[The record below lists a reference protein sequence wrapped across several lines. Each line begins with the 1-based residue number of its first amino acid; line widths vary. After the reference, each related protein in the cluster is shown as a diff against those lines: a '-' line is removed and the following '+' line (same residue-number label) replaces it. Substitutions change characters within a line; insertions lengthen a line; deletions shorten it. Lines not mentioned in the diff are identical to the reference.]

1 MKILY
6 IMMKTYSKGWQ
17 PISLASFSGTV
28 GWNPS
33 RYRGLEFF
41 RVPGVGILP
50 GTVGSNPSITFWE
63 AIKNKFLTLKDFF
76 CLSNCYMSITNKH
89 RNWKGTFL
97 ALIAKLVNKKVSI
110 TNRTPTSD
118 IYFLIVH
125 KLQLTKK
132 TCRLQALEYVSK
144 HAFQKFFPVPWVLH
158 PHDHRDNKEQHVRNF
173 PQITTRIVA
182 D

>member
-97 ALIAKLVNKKVSI
+97 ALIAKLVNKKVSV

-132 TCRLQALEYVSK
+132 NLQIAGLRVCFKTCFSKVFSRSVSTS
-144 HAFQKFFPVPWVLH
+144 PTWSPW
-158 PHDHRDNKEQHVRNF
+158 Q
-173 PQITTRIVA
+173 
-182 D
+182 